1 MTSMAN
7 RVSSRDKYN
16 KPSYS
21 TEELRLKAETYCAR
35 AEHCADEVQRKILDW
50 GGDTATAEAVID
62 ALYANHYLD
71 DERYC
76 RAYVHDKLLF
86 RHWGKVKI
94 RMMLQAHGLP
104 KECIASAIEN
114 IDESEYNCI
123 LREVMKQ
130 KKNVSREQQ
139 IRFLLQRGFEYR
151 DILAALDE

>member
-1 MTSMAN
+1 MAN

-21 TEELRLKAETYCAR
+21 TEELLLKAEAYCAR
-35 AEHCADEVQRKILDW
+35 AEHCSDEVQRKIIDW
-50 GGDTATAEAVID
+50 GGDRTTVETIID
-62 ALYANHYLD
+62 ALYADNYLN

-76 RAYVHDKLLF
+76 RAYVHDKLLYQ
-86 RHWGKVKI
+86 HWGKVKI

-114 IDESEYNCI
+114 IDETEYNCI
-123 LREVMKQ
+123 LREVLTQ
-130 KKNVSREQQ
+130 KRNASREQQ

-151 DILAALDE
+151 DILSALPE

>member
-1 MTSMAN
+1 
-7 RVSSRDKYN
+7 
-16 KPSYS
+16 
-21 TEELRLKAETYCAR
+21 LRLKAETYCAR

-130 KKNVSREQQ
+130 KKNVSRGQQ